1 MPALVTRAG
10 LVVGLGSLYGR
21 RVPGGFRATA
31 LALSVGQD
39 HAAIAGGRPRRPYR
53 WPWLRLPAPAARR
66 IVPRGMGITSHP
78 FGTTRDGRDVE
89 LLVLTNACGMRAA
102 VMTYGATLVEL
113 RTADRLGRCSDVVLG
128 FDTLAG
134 YEQAD
139 NPYFGATCGRV
150 ANRIAGGQFDLDG
163 RTYTLARNN
172 GPNHLHGGV
181 RGFDKVVWKAEAL
194 QTPAGPA
201 VRFRYVSP
209 DMEEGYP
216 GTLSAA
222 LTYTLTNDNELVL
235 DYEATTDKPTLVN
248 LTHHSYFNL
257 AGEGCGDILA
267 HELTIHASSHTPVDD
282 TLIPTG
288 QIAPVAGTPMDFT
301 MPTPVGSRIAQ
312 VPGGYDHNYVL
323 DGGGKG
329 MAPAAVLRDPV
340 SGRKLELLTT
350 EPGVQ
355 LYTGNFLAG
364 VKGKRG
370 HVYDRHA
377 GLCLETQHFPD
388 SIHHPEFPT
397 VVLRPGG
404 RYTSRT
410 VHRFSAE

>member
-1 MPALVTRAG
+1 M
-10 LVVGLGSLYGR
+10 SIR
-21 RVPGGFRATA
+21 R
-31 LALSVGQD
+31 
-39 HAAIAGGRPRRPYR
+39 Y
-53 WPWLRLPAPAARR
+53 
-66 IVPRGMGITSHP
+66 P
-78 FGTTRDGRDVE
+78 FGSTRDGRAVE
-89 LLVLTNACGMRAA
+89 LLILTNACGTRAS

-113 RTADRLGRCSDVVLG
+113 RTADRLGRCTDVVLG

-150 ANRIAGGQFDLDG
+150 ANRIARGQFELDG
-163 RTYTLARNN
+163 KTYTLAKND

-181 RGFDKVVWKAEAL
+181 RGFDKVVWTAEAS

-201 VRFRYVSP
+201 VRFGYVSP

-216 GTLSAA
+216 GTLSVA
-222 LTYTLTNDNELVL
+222 LTYTLTDDNELVL
-235 DYEATTDKPTLVN
+235 DYEATTDRPTIVN

-257 AGEGCGDILA
+257 AGEGCGDVLG
-267 HELTIHASSHTPVDD
+267 HELTIHASHYTPVDAN
-282 TLIPTG
+282 LIPTG

-301 MPTPVGSRIAQ
+301 RPVAIGSRIAQ
-312 VPGGYDHNYVL
+312 VPGGYDHNFVL
-323 DGGGKG
+323 DGGGGG
-329 MAPAAVLRDPV
+329 MAPAAVLREPV
-340 SGRKLELLTT
+340 SGRRLELLTT

-370 HVYDRHA
+370 HVYGRHA

-388 SIHHPEFPT
+388 SIHQPTFPSI
-397 VVLRPGG
+397 VLRPGQ
-404 RYTSRT
+404 RYSSRT